1 MINKCLSKEIAL
13 DDSASKNQT
22 DTVMAAIDMG
32 SNSFHMVV
40 AKVESGEVRPI
51 DKFAEKV
58 MLASGLN
65 DQGELTSGAIGRG
78 LQCLRK
84 FSQRTE
90 NIQTKN
96 IRCIGTNTLRH
107 AKNGPLF
114 LSQAQKILGCPVDV
128 VDGREEARLIYLG
141 VAHSLR
147 SHDGHRL
154 VFDIGGGST
163 EFIIGEG
170 FEPILTESLH
180 MGCVSY
186 RERFFPERK
195 ITARGFR
202 RAVLA
207 ARREVMAIEYA
218 YTEAGWESAVGSSG
232 TVKAIRNAVIENN
245 FGDEVVTLKALRKLA
260 DLVLTFDTLDDIS
273 IAGVK
278 PNRGSVFPSGL
289 AIMMGIFE
297 QLGIEEL
304 RYSSGALREG
314 VLYDMLGRQ
323 DNENVCDRTIDS
335 LTERYGVDKDQSQR
349 VEQTALQ
356 AFDQARKSW
365 GLCNDDREILHWAA
379 CTHEVGLMISHS
391 SFHKHSAY
399 ILTNADMPG
408 FSQQDKQLI
417 ATVVGNHRRK
427 IRMVQFSEL
436 TNNWVKPAL
445 RLTLLLRLSVILH
458 RSRREKHLPSFL
470 IHAKDDALA
479 LKFPEEWLKEHPLD
493 KGELTAEQEVWYA
506 VGYRLSFE

>member
-1 MINKCLSKEIAL
+1 LGDGTL
-13 DDSASKNQT
+13 KNQS

-32 SNSFHMVV
+32 SNSFHMLV
-40 AKVESGEVRPI
+40 AKVDLGEVRPI

-65 DQGELTSGAIGRG
+65 EQGELTSGAIDRG

-84 FSQRTE
+84 FAQRTA
-90 NIQTKN
+90 NIPTKN
-96 IRCIGTNTLRH
+96 IRCIGTNTLRQ

-141 VAHSLR
+141 VSHSLKEQE
-147 SHDGHRL
+147 GNRL

-186 RERFFPERK
+186 RDRFFPDRQ

-218 YTEAGWESAVGSSG
+218 YTEAGWECAVGSSG
-232 TVKAIRNAVIENN
+232 TAKAIRNAVVENDL
-245 FGDEVVTLKALRKLA
+245 GDEVVTLMALRKLA
-260 DLVLTFDTLDDIS
+260 ERVLTFDTLDDIS
-273 IAGVK
+273 IDGVK

-289 AIMMGIFE
+289 AIMIGIFE
-297 QLGIEEL
+297 QLDIEEL

-323 DNENVCDRTIDS
+323 DNENVCVRTVRS
-335 LTERYGVDKDQSQR
+335 LMSRYGVDSGQADR
-349 VEQTALQ
+349 VGHSALQ
-356 AFDQARKSW
+356 AFDQVQKTW
-365 GLCNDDREILHWAA
+365 GLLDDHRDLLRWAA
-379 CTHEVGLMISHS
+379 SMHEIGLMISHS

-399 ILTNADMPG
+399 VLTNADMPG
-408 FSQQDKQLI
+408 FSQQEKQLL
-417 ATVVGNHRRK
+417 AVLVGNHRRK
-427 IRMVQFSEL
+427 IRMIQFSGL
-436 TNNWVKPAL
+436 SPHYATFAL

-458 RSRREKHLPSFL
+458 RSRRETHLPSFL
-470 IHAKDDALA
+470 IQAKDDGIFLQ
-479 LKFPEEWLKEHPLD
+479 FPEGWLKEHSLD
-493 KGELTAEQEVWYA
+493 KGELTAEQEVWGA
-506 VGYRLSFE
+506 VGYKLSFE

>member
-1 MINKCLSKEIAL
+1 LGDGTL
-13 DDSASKNQT
+13 KNQS

-32 SNSFHMVV
+32 SNSFHMLV
-40 AKVESGEVRPI
+40 AKVELGEVRPV

-65 DQGELTSGAIGRG
+65 EQGELTSGAIDRG

-84 FSQRTE
+84 FAQRTA
-90 NIQTKN
+90 NIPTKN
-96 IRCIGTNTLRH
+96 IRCIGTNTLRQ

-141 VAHSLR
+141 VSHSLKEQE
-147 SHDGHRL
+147 GNRL

-186 RERFFPERK
+186 RDRFFPERQ

-218 YTEAGWESAVGSSG
+218 YTEAGWEYAVGSSG
-232 TVKAIRNAVIENN
+232 TAKAIRNAVVENDL
-245 FGDEVVTLKALRKLA
+245 GDEVVTLMALRKLA
-260 DLVLTFDTLDDIS
+260 ERVLTFDTLDDIS
-273 IAGVK
+273 IDGVK

-289 AIMMGIFE
+289 AIMIGIFE
-297 QLGIEEL
+297 QLDIEEL

-323 DNENVCDRTIDS
+323 DNENVCVRTVRS
-335 LTERYGVDKDQSQR
+335 LMSRYGVDAGQADR
-349 VEQTALQ
+349 VGHSALQ
-356 AFDQARKSW
+356 AFDQVQKTWS
-365 GLCNDDREILHWAA
+365 LLDDHRDLLRWAA
-379 CTHEVGLMISHS
+379 SMHEIGLMISHS

-399 ILTNADMPG
+399 VLTNADMPG
-408 FSQQDKQLI
+408 FSQQEKQIL
-417 ATVVGNHRRK
+417 AVLVGNHRRK
-427 IRMVQFSEL
+427 IRMIQFSGL
-436 TNNWVKPAL
+436 SPHYANFAL

-458 RSRREKHLPSFL
+458 RSRRETHLPSFL
-470 IHAKDDALA
+470 IQAKDDGLF
-479 LKFPEEWLKEHPLD
+479 LQFPEGWLKEHSLD
-493 KGELTAEQEVWYA
+493 KGELTAEQEVWGA
-506 VGYRLSFE
+506 VGYKLSFE

>member
-1 MINKCLSKEIAL
+1 MKGNSL
-13 DDSASKNQT
+13 DDDSSNNQNE
-22 DTVMAAIDMG
+22 TVMAAIDMG

-40 AKVESGEVRPI
+40 AKAESGEVRLV

-65 DQGELTSGAIGRG
+65 SDGELTSGAIDRG

-90 NIQTKN
+90 NIQTRN
-96 IRCIGTNTLRH
+96 IRCLGTNTLRQ

-147 SHDGHRL
+147 DHEGHRL

-170 FEPILTESLH
+170 FEPLLTESLH

-186 RERFFPERK
+186 RERFFPDRQ

-207 ARREVMAIEYA
+207 ARRELMAIEYA
-218 YTEAGWESAVGSSG
+218 YTEAGWDYAVGASG
-232 TVKAIRNAVIENN
+232 TVKAIRNAVIENDL
-245 FGDEVVTLKALRKLA
+245 GEGITLKALRALA
-260 DLVLTFDTLDDIS
+260 ERVLTFDTLDDIA

-278 PNRGSVFPSGL
+278 PNRGSIFPSGL
-289 AIMMGIFE
+289 AILIGIFE
-297 QLGIEEL
+297 QLDIEEL

-323 DNENVCDRTIDS
+323 QHENVCIRTIRS
-335 LTERYGVDKDQSQR
+335 IMSRYGVDQGQSDR

-356 AFDQARKSW
+356 AFDQVQKAW
-365 GLCNDDREILHWAA
+365 GLHIDDRDIIRWAA
-379 CTHEVGLMISHS
+379 NTHEVGLMVSHS

-408 FSQQDKQLI
+408 FTQQDKQLL
-417 ATVVGNHRRK
+417 AVLVGNHRRK
-427 IRMVQFSEL
+427 VRLMQFSEL
-436 TNNWVKPAL
+436 TKSVKAVAL
-445 RLTLLLRLSVILH
+445 RMTLLLRLSVILH

-470 IHAKDDALA
+470 IQAKDDEMFIQFA
-479 LKFPEEWLKEHPLD
+479 KGWLKEHPLD
-493 KGELTAEQEVWYA
+493 KGELTAEQEIWRD
-506 VGYRLSFE
+506 VGYQLRFE

>member
-1 MINKCLSKEIAL
+1 LN
-13 DDSASKNQT
+13 DQASDNQN

-40 AKVESGEVRPI
+40 AKLESGEVRPV

-65 DQGELTSGAIGRG
+65 DAGELSSGAIDRG

-90 NIQTKN
+90 NIPTRN
-96 IRCIGTNTLRH
+96 IRCIGTNTLRQ

-141 VAHSLR
+141 VSHSL
-147 SHDGHRL
+147 SLQDGHRL

-163 EFIIGEG
+163 EFIIGKG
-170 FEPILTESLH
+170 FDPLLTESLH

-186 RERFFPERK
+186 RERFFPDRQ

-218 YTEAGWESAVGSSG
+218 YTEAGWDSAVGASG

-245 FGDEVVTLKALRKLA
+245 LGDEVITLDALHRLS
-260 DLVLTFDTLDDIS
+260 DLVLSFETLDDIS

-289 AIMMGIFE
+289 AIMIGIFE
-297 QLGIEEL
+297 QLGIEKL
-304 RYSSGALREG
+304 KYSSGALREG

-323 DNENVCDRTIDS
+323 DNENVCMRTIQS
-335 LTERYGVDKDQSQR
+335 LTSRYGVDQAQARR

-356 AFDQARKSW
+356 AFDQVQKVWELEAEGRDM
-365 GLCNDDREILHWAA
+365 LRWAA
-379 CTHEVGLMISHS
+379 DTHEVGLMISHS

-399 ILTNADMPG
+399 ILAQADMPG
-408 FSQQDKQLI
+408 FSQQDKKLLSI
-417 ATVVGNHRRK
+417 LVGNHRRK
-427 IRMVQFSEL
+427 IRIVQFTEMTSSGKVP
-436 TNNWVKPAL
+436 TL
-445 RLTLLLRLSVILH
+445 RLALLLRLSVILH
-458 RSRREKHLPSFL
+458 RSRRELHLPSFL
-470 IHAKDDALA
+470 IHAKGDGVFLQ
-479 LKFPEEWLKEHPLD
+479 FPKDWLKEHPLD
-493 KGELTAEQEVWYA
+493 RGELITEQEMWYA
-506 VGYRLSFE
+506 IGYRLSFE

>member
-1 MINKCLSKEIAL
+1 M
-13 DDSASKNQT
+13 DDQVSDNPNDS
-22 DTVMAAIDMG
+22 VMAAIDMG

-40 AKVESGEVRPI
+40 AKLESGEVRPV

-65 DQGELTSGAIGRG
+65 DAGELSSGAIDRG

-84 FSQRTE
+84 FSQRTA
-90 NIQTKN
+90 NIPTRN
-96 IRCIGTNTLRH
+96 IRCLGTNTLRQ

-147 SHDGHRL
+147 PHDGNRL

-163 EFIIGEG
+163 EFIIGNG
-170 FEPILTESLH
+170 FEPLLTESLH

-186 RERFFPERK
+186 RERFFPDRQ

-218 YTEAGWESAVGSSG
+218 YTEAGWDAAVGASG

-245 FGDEVVTLKALRKLA
+245 LGNEIITLDALRKLS
-260 DLVLTFDTLDDIS
+260 DLVLSFETLDDIV
-273 IAGVK
+273 IDGVK

-289 AIMMGIFE
+289 AILVGIFE
-297 QLGIEEL
+297 QLGIEAL
-304 RYSSGALREG
+304 KYSSGALREG

-323 DNENVCDRTIDS
+323 ENENVCIRTIQS
-335 LTERYGVDKDQSQR
+335 LTSRYGVDKAQAAR
-349 VEQTALQ
+349 VGQTALQ
-356 AFDQARKSW
+356 AFDQVQKVWNLTAE
-365 GLCNDDREILHWAA
+365 DRDMLRWAA
-379 CTHEVGLMISHS
+379 DTHEIGLMISHS

-399 ILTNADMPG
+399 ILSQADMPG
-408 FSQQDKQLI
+408 FSQQDKKLL
-417 ATVVGNHRRK
+417 ATLVGNHRRK
-427 IRMVQFSEL
+427 IRITQFSEL
-436 TNNWVKPAL
+436 TANETEPSL
-445 RLTLLLRLSVILH
+445 RLALLLRLSVILH
-458 RSRREKHLPSFL
+458 RSRRELHLPSFL
-470 IHAKDDALA
+470 IHAKGDGVFLQ
-479 LKFPEEWLKEHPLD
+479 FPEDWLKEHPLD
-493 KGELTAEQEVWYA
+493 KGELTSEQEMWYA

>member
-1 MINKCLSKEIAL
+1 M
-13 DDSASKNQT
+13 DDSASKNQS

-65 DQGELTSGAIGRG
+65 GQGELTDGAIDRG

-90 NIQTKN
+90 NIQTNN

-147 SHDGHRL
+147 SQDGHRL

-170 FEPILTESLH
+170 FEPVLTESLH

-186 RERFFPERK
+186 RERFFSERQ

-202 RAVLA
+202 RAVIA

-218 YTEAGWESAVGSSG
+218 YTEAGWDSAVGASG

-245 FGDEVVTLKALRKLA
+245 LGDEVVTLEALRKLA
-260 DLVLTFDTLDDIS
+260 QIVLSFDTLDEIS

-289 AIMMGIFE
+289 AIMIGIFE

-323 DNENVCDRTIDS
+323 ENENVCERTIRS
-335 LTERYGVDKDQSQR
+335 LMGRYSVDQDQSDR

-356 AFDQARKSW
+356 AFDQSQKAWRLTS
-365 GLCNDDREILHWAA
+365 DDRDMLHWAA
-379 CTHEVGLMISHS
+379 SLHEVGLMISHS

-408 FSQQDKQLI
+408 FSQQEKQFL

-427 IRMVQFSEL
+427 VRMVQFSAL
-436 TNNWVKPAL
+436 ATNLVIRAL
-445 RLTLLLRLSVILH
+445 RVTLLLRLSVILH

-470 IHAKDDALA
+470 IHAKEDALS
-479 LKFPEEWLKEHPLD
+479 LKFPEDWLKEHPLD
-493 KGELTAEQEVWYA
+493 KGELTAEQEIWYA